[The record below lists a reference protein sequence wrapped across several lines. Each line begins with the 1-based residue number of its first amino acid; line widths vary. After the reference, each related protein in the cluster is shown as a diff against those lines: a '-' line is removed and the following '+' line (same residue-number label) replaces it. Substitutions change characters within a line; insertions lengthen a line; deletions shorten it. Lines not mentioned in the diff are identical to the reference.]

1 MKKKMPY
8 VLAGILLMIS
18 LMCMACGSTQEATA
32 LPDDANESIQD
43 EEDEDLQ
50 NDPNDGLGGDL
61 NEDTVNDF
69 SGFEGIWLG
78 EANNDY
84 DYMEF
89 DSEGNWTLY
98 LSGEVMDEG
107 YLRYEPEWEAI
118 YAYSNRDDSGSRI
131 AMEEGQL
138 YSAAYGYFNP
148 GEGMEYLWYK
158 DGGEFTED
166 DEPVAYVENGSG
178 GSGNQN
184 AHPDSYWSWDSDLC
198 QRNVSEFEGVWYY
211 DGDLSAEMYVVIDGN
226 GDWSYYQ
233 RTPGAEAAEMDH
245 AYSLIPRMKQVPIM
259 RILPYMMAYPTRYS
273 TLTAICSYGEMKA
286 LITGWSDGKEEQSM
300 KKRQIKRFFLTVP
313 VVLGLSLVACGASG
327 NVAGDDWR
335 TSGVVAGS
343 GTITHD
349 GQSDVL
355 VSFIDE
361 YGDNLSTIT
370 IGEEDQDTAEKTD
383 PAMNLE
389 DYVGLWEY
397 QGENRWLRIHDDST
411 WEFVND
417 QDDVI
422 ESGTLWVEEN
432 GITLHFDGSGD
443 TLQLDLTISGDL
455 MDLTNGGS
463 LFPVE
468 AIQSSVPY
476 FTRNGLEMN
485 AEVELG
491 TFLLANGASSYSGE
505 GNGYRR
511 SDCYWEVTKK
521 ADDIH
526 NGIRDLHFDAICYI
540 PESAISTAANGT
552 VVVSSELYDAYTGM
566 WLTAGSTFNNSSRGD
581 NYYLHTVSWRGN
593 SYLIEF
599 TYSTDWNFQVGDW
612 GAVLTKSYS
621 VYMPADYDGLVFAAQ
636 AEPDTYQESARK
648 MQLDSISPEACVL
661 DLDTLE
667 PYSSLYFSLCD

>member
-1 MKKKMPY
+1 MYRQTK
-8 VLAGILLMIS
+8 
-18 LMCMACGSTQEATA
+18 
-32 LPDDANESIQD
+32 
-43 EEDEDLQ
+43 
-50 NDPNDGLGGDL
+50 
-61 NEDTVNDF
+61 
-69 SGFEGIWLG
+69 
-78 EANNDY
+78 
-84 DYMEF
+84 
-89 DSEGNWTLY
+89 
-98 LSGEVMDEG
+98 
-107 YLRYEPEWEAI
+107 
-118 YAYSNRDDSGSRI
+118 RI
-131 AMEEGQL
+131 
-138 YSAAYGYFNP
+138 
-148 GEGMEYLWYK
+148 
-158 DGGEFTED
+158 
-166 DEPVAYVENGSG
+166 
-178 GSGNQN
+178 
-184 AHPDSYWSWDSDLC
+184 
-198 QRNVSEFEGVWYY
+198 
-211 DGDLSAEMYVVIDGN
+211 
-226 GDWSYYQ
+226 
-233 RTPGAEAAEMDH
+233 
-245 AYSLIPRMKQVPIM
+245 
-259 RILPYMMAYPTRYS
+259 
-273 TLTAICSYGEMKA
+273 
-286 LITGWSDGKEEQSM
+286 
-300 KKRQIKRFFLTVP
+300 FLTVP
-313 VVLGLSLVACGASG
+313 VVIGLGLAACGASG
-327 NVAGDDWR
+327 DVAGDDWR

-349 GQSDVL
+349 GKSVDVLVTVSETSAAFYWDEPEQVLYDSVLFPMHIPDAEQTFNAISFDDMDGDGESDVL

-370 IGEEDQDTAEKTD
+370 IGEEDQDTAEETD

>member
-1 MKKKMPY
+1 MERGEQIMKKQQTKMCCLAAAVMFGF
-8 VLAGILLMIS
+8 VLS
-18 LMCMACGSTQEATA
+18 ACGST
-32 LPDDANESIQD
+32 DD
-43 EEDEDLQ
+43 
-50 NDPNDGLGGDL
+50 
-61 NEDTVNDF
+61 
-69 SGFEGIWLG
+69 
-78 EANNDY
+78 
-84 DYMEF
+84 
-89 DSEGNWTLY
+89 
-98 LSGEVMDEG
+98 
-107 YLRYEPEWEAI
+107 
-118 YAYSNRDDSGSRI
+118 
-131 AMEEGQL
+131 
-138 YSAAYGYFNP
+138 
-148 GEGMEYLWYK
+148 
-158 DGGEFTED
+158 
-166 DEPVAYVENGSG
+166 
-178 GSGNQN
+178 
-184 AHPDSYWSWDSDLC
+184 
-198 QRNVSEFEGVWYY
+198 
-211 DGDLSAEMYVVIDGN
+211 
-226 GDWSYYQ
+226 
-233 RTPGAEAAEMDH
+233 
-245 AYSLIPRMKQVPIM
+245 
-259 RILPYMMAYPTRYS
+259 
-273 TLTAICSYGEMKA
+273 
-286 LITGWSDGKEEQSM
+286 
-300 KKRQIKRFFLTVP
+300 
-313 VVLGLSLVACGASG
+313 
-327 NVAGDDWR
+327 VAGDDWR

-349 GQSDVL
+349 GKSVDVLVTVSETSAAFYWDEPEQVLYDSVLFPMHVPDAEQAFNAISFDDMDGDGESDVL

-370 IGEEDQDTAEKTD
+370 IGEEDQDTAEETD

-526 NGIRDLHFDAICYI
+526 DGIRDLHFDAICYI

-667 PYSSLYFSLCD
+667 PYCSLYFSLCD